1 MLQTEDILKLVEANM
16 IMSSLIDRLFLMLLQ
31 YETSE
36 EMERA
41 DIFGDMGKV
50 AKIMIDYEGGVAD
63 D

>member
-1 MLQTEDILKLVEANM
+1 M

-31 YETSE
+31 YETIE
-36 EMERA
+36 EMERV

>member
-31 YETSE
+31 YETIE